1 MRQIKQ
7 TLSRRNEPSR
17 RNERGAVATIIVI
30 LFAGGIVLSTLALS
44 ADVGKALWERR
55 QLQNG
60 ADAASRALTLTCAK
74 NPAACNSS
82 QAGALTEL
90 MGQNANDGLTK
101 LDTSKYGSGL
111 CGRNTGGS
119 LPTCNSATSDASV
132 SDLRECTPL
141 PSWLKGSNS
150 SVPYVEVYSSTK
162 TASGS
167 ILPFDFGRAITGQE
181 GVNVKACSRYA
192 WGPPGPL
199 TYGTIPV
206 TFSHCEWQ
214 YYMNSGAG
222 WVENQ
227 PTGAWPGYGG
237 SGQPAWPA
245 ANQEVVI
252 WLHSTTQATGHNCAI
267 NGKDAPG
274 GFGYLDEDTG
284 ELPGETNAPCTAK
297 VTSDGWANISTG
309 NSAPGGCRAMFPT
322 LRGMVID
329 LPVFS
334 CLIQS
339 GSVPTNSP
347 SAYPDCSGE
356 SAHGSKSYY
365 YITGWAKFYLSGYK
379 IGGSDQKA
387 SVRSGNL
394 PCTGSGRCL
403 SGWFLKGA
411 LDAQTIKTPETGTGY
426 GTYTTLP
433 AG

>member
-1 MRQIKQ
+1 MRQIKL
-7 TLSRRNEPSR
+7 TPSRRNAPSR
-17 RNERGAVATIIVI
+17 RNEHGAVATIIVI

-101 LDTSKYGSGL
+101 LDTSKYGGGL

-167 ILPFDFGRAITGQE
+167 ILPFDFGQTITGQE

-192 WGPPGPL
+192 WGAAGNYS
-199 TYGTIPV
+199 TGSIPV
-206 TFSHCEWQ
+206 TFSHCEWK
-214 YYMNSGAG
+214 YYMDSGAG
-222 WVENQ
+222 WVTN
-227 PTGAWPGYGG
+227 PPSGAFPGYGG
-237 SGQPAWPA
+237 AGQPAWPA
-245 ANQEVVI
+245 ANQEVII
-252 WLHSTTQATGHNCAI
+252 WLHSPNQSTGHDCAV
-267 NGKDAPG
+267 NNKDAPG
-274 GFGYLDEDTG
+274 GFGYLDPVSGSSCQANVST
-284 ELPGETNAPCTAK
+284 
-297 VTSDGWANISTG
+297 DGWVKISTG
-309 NSAPGGCRAMFPT
+309 NSAPGNCTSVFPN
-322 LRGMVID
+322 LRGKVLDI
-329 LPVFS
+329 PVFS
-334 CLIQS
+334 CLVSS
-339 GSVPTNSP
+339 GSVPTGPPTNFSN
-347 SAYPDCSGE
+347 CSSGN
-356 SAHGSKSYY
+356 GSKSYY
-365 YITGWAKFYLSGYK
+365 YIAGWAKFYLSGYK
-379 IGGSDQKA
+379 IGGSQQLA
-387 SVRSGNL
+387 SVRTGSM
-394 PCTGSGRCL
+394 PCSGSGRCL
-403 SGWFLKGA
+403 SGWFLRGE
-411 LDAQTIKTPETGTGY
+411 LDAKSIKAPITGADY